1 MKTLNV
7 LFGISLML
15 ILGSVHFLSEAQ
27 GNLTAEEIIKKADEK
42 FQGEETSKGELEVII
57 KRPTWERTISA
68 KMWTKGKDFSLT
80 YITGPPEEKGQ
91 TFLKRYNELWNWNPT
106 ISRMIKLPPS
116 MMSQGWMG
124 SDYSND
130 DILRES
136 SITDDY
142 NSKLIGEE
150 QCQGFLCYKIELIPK
165 EDVAVVWGRIVI
177 WIAKDEYY
185 QMKAEYYDEDDYLI
199 RTMLSDKIKLFDDRK
214 LPSYMEIIPADEEG
228 NKTIIVLKD
237 FMFNENIPESF
248 FSQQNMKKVR

>member
-1 MKTLNV
+1 MKKFYV
-7 LFGISLML
+7 LFGSSLLL
-15 ILGSVHFLSEAQ
+15 ILGNIHFSIEAQ
-27 GNLTAEEIIKKADEK
+27 GKLTANEIIKRADEK

-57 KRPTWERTISA
+57 ERPTWERTISI
-68 KMWTKGKDFSLT
+68 KMWSKGKDFSLT
-80 YITGPPEEKGQ
+80 YVTGPPEEKGQ
-91 TFLKRYNELWNWNPT
+91 AFLKRYNELWNWNPT

-142 NSKLIGEE
+142 DAKLIGEE
-150 QCQGFLCYKIELIPK
+150 QSQGFLCYKIELIPK
-165 EDVAVVWGRIVI
+165 EDIAVVWGKIVI

-185 QMKAEYYDEDDYLI
+185 QMKGEYYDEDDYLI
-199 RTMLSDKIKLFDDRK
+199 RTMLADEVKLFDDRK
-214 LPSYMEIIPADEEG
+214 LPSRMEIIPAEEEG
-228 NKTIIVLKD
+228 NKTVIILRNFK
-237 FMFNENIPESF
+237 FNENIPESF